1 MKHESPYYKMASD
14 FIQELANLSARV
26 AKLETKV
33 MDWEEDVNTG
43 GRIDQAFETQ
53 SEHLEAY
60 IERNAE
66 EIKRELRSEV
76 AGVNAKLDI
85 ILQRLTGI
93 ISPEN

>member
-1 MKHESPYYKMASD
+1 MSSD
-14 FIQELANLSARV
+14 FTQEIANLSARV

-33 MDWEEDVNTG
+33 MAWEEDINAG

-53 SEHLEAY
+53 SEHLEAH
-60 IERNAE
+60 IERHAE

-76 AGVNAKLDI
+76 AGLNAKLDI

>member
-1 MKHESPYYKMASD
+1 MASD

-26 AKLETKV
+26 ARLETKV
-33 MDWEEDVNTG
+33 MDWEEDVNAG

-53 SEHLEAY
+53 SEHLETY
-60 IERNAE
+60 IARNTE

-93 ISPEN
+93 ISPDG

>member
-1 MKHESPYYKMASD
+1 MSSD

-43 GRIDQAFETQ
+43 GRIDQSFEVQ
-53 SEHLEAY
+53 SEYLEKH
-60 IERNAE
+60 IDRKAE
-66 EIKRELRSEV
+66 EIKREFRSEI

-85 ILQRLTGI
+85 ILQRLTGS
-93 ISPEN
+93 ISPDN

>member
-1 MKHESPYYKMASD
+1 MSSD

-43 GRIDQAFETQ
+43 GRIDQSFEVQ
-53 SEHLEAY
+53 SEYLEKH
-60 IERNAE
+60 IDRKSE
-66 EIKRELRSEV
+66 EIKREFRSEI

-85 ILQRLTGI
+85 ILQRLTGS
-93 ISPEN
+93 ISPDN